1 LVYHKLQGI
10 KMLDKKIRV
19 LIVDDSAV
27 IRNILSANLSKFSD
41 IEVIGTSSEP
51 YKARDMILQ
60 LNPDVI
66 TLDIEM
72 PRMDGLEFT
81 KVLMKHHPIPIVIIS
96 ALIEGK
102 CETSF
107 QALEAGAVEIFPKPS
122 SDISRELPKMMNRLA
137 DKIRAAS
144 KSKPRRITG
153 AASKIISAS
162 ALIKT
167 TDKVIAI
174 GASTGG
180 TEAIR
185 RVLQGFPHNTPGIA
199 IVQHMPV
206 LFTKAFADRLNSVCP
221 NFDVKEAEDGE
232 SLITGKALISP
243 GDKHMLLKRSG
254 ARYYVRVKEG
264 PQVCGHCPSV
274 EVLFNSFANVA
285 GRNGMGIIL
294 TGMGRDGANGLL
306 KMRNAGAKT
315 IVQDEKSSVV
325 FGMPKEALEIGAA
338 DKGVELRKIANTAVS
353 LLAKS
358 R

>member
-1 LVYHKLQGI
+1 
-10 KMLDKKIRV
+10 MLNKKIRV

-41 IEVIGTSSEP
+41 IEVIGTASEP

-81 KVLMKHHPIPIVIIS
+81 KVLMKHRPIPIVIVS

-102 CETSF
+102 CEISL

-122 SDISRELPKMMNRLA
+122 SDISRELPKLMNRLA
-137 DKIRAAS
+137 DKVRAAS
-144 KSKPRRITG
+144 KSKPRKKTG
-153 AASKIISAS
+153 AASKTISSS

-185 RVLQGFPHNTPGIA
+185 RILQGFPPNAPGIA

-206 LFTKAFADRLNSVCP
+206 LFTKAFAKRLNSVCV
-221 NFDVKEAEDGE
+221 NLNVKEAEDGE
-232 SLITGKALISP
+232 SLITGKALIAP
-243 GDKHMLLKRSG
+243 GDKHLLLKRSG

-264 PQVCGHCPSV
+264 PLVCGHCPSV
-274 EVLFNSFANVA
+274 EILINSFAEVA
-285 GRNGMGIIL
+285 GRNAIGIIM

-306 KMRNAGAKT
+306 KMYNAGAKT

-325 FGMPKEALEIGAA
+325 FGMPKEALDIGAA
-338 DKGVELRKIANTAVS
+338 KRGIDLKEIARTAIS
-353 LLAKS
+353 MLAKFQ
-358 R
+358 

>member
-1 LVYHKLQGI
+1 
-10 KMLDKKIRV
+10 MLNKKIRV

-27 IRNILSANLSKFSD
+27 IRNILSSNLSKFSD
-41 IEVIGTSSEP
+41 IEVLGTASEP

-81 KVLMKHHPIPIVIIS
+81 KVLMKHRPIPIVIVS
-96 ALIEGK
+96 ALVEGK
-102 CETSF
+102 CEISL

-122 SDISRELPKMMNRLA
+122 SDISRELPKLMNRLA

-144 KSKPRRITG
+144 KSKPRRKIG
-153 AASKIISAS
+153 AAASKIISSS

-185 RVLQGFPHNTPGIA
+185 RILQGLPPNTPGIA
-199 IVQHMPV
+199 IVQHMPA
-206 LFTKAFADRLNSVCP
+206 LFTKAFANRLNSVCV
-221 NFDVKEAEDGE
+221 NLNIKEAEDGE
-232 SLITGKALISP
+232 SLITGKALIAP
-243 GDKHMLLKRSG
+243 GDKHLLLKRSG
-254 ARYYVRVKEG
+254 AKYYVRVKEG

-274 EVLFNSFANVA
+274 EVLFNSFADIA

-315 IVQDEKSSVV
+315 IAQDEKSSVV

-353 LLAKS
+353 LLTKS